1 MGLDSKLSVKVDKE
15 LEERLLNLSL
25 KREELSQ
32 NEIEIEEYLI
42 LNALVKSKSDNLETL
57 FIQGFLLKA
66 LASEDPFPT
75 LKQKGKAG
83 RKPKINFIECAFL
96 LNKTKSVNRTS
107 EILNVSRK
115 AIRQHFDE
123 TNRDDIKNSCGM
135 WEIFQRL
142 YSKEMSEYKEKYKNI

>member
-1 MGLDSKLSVKVDKE
+1 MGLDSKFLVKVDKE
-15 LEERLLNLSL
+15 LEDRLLNLSL
-25 KREELSQ
+25 KQEELSQ

-42 LNALVKSKSDNLETL
+42 LNALVKSKPDNLETV
-57 FIQGFLLKA
+57 FIQRFLIKA

-75 LKQKGKAG
+75 LRQKGKAG
-83 RKPKINFIECAFL
+83 RKPKINLIECAFL

-107 EILNVSRK
+107 EILNVNRR

-135 WEIFQRL
+135 WEIFQRV
-142 YSKEMSEYKEKYKNI
+142 YSKEMNEYKEKYKNI